1 MQACST
7 AHSVSVPTLDPK
19 ETVMN
24 LSALMDALETALLKC
39 VEGLGTSTSSTL
51 MHTSQ
56 LLMTLDVEA
65 LHKTPTTKGGLMTW
79 AIVTYQHRPRVH
91 LLPARPNSVSKA
103 VSTTIRASFKYFQPN
118 IANFNQI
125 FKYLTTVQ

>member
-56 LLMTLDVEA
+56 LLMTLDVET
-65 LHKTPTTKGGLMTW
+65 LPRTPTTKGGLKTW
-79 AIVTYQHRPRVH
+79 ATATFQHH
-91 LLPARPNSVSKA
+91 LLHLQEHQHHPMAVDQPDSSHPAQTV
-103 VSTTIRASFKYFQPN
+103 N
-118 IANFNQI
+118 IFR
-125 FKYLTTVQ
+125 FVLV